1 MKRLFSEYVPG
12 FLLLAILGLIVLHA
26 PMTVVV
32 ATYLPDIAVG
42 FKAWKEVLM
51 ALAAVCIAVE
61 VTRRG
66 LWRVFAGD
74 RLFWV
79 LLAYIALHIATVL
92 VTPLEAQA
100 EMAGLGIDL
109 RYIVY
114 FCLVYSF
121 LKLHPQYYR
130 SFVAVGIVGA
140 GIVMGFALMQQVL
153 PRDTLKH
160 LGYDKYTTIAPYMT
174 VDQNPDYIRIN
185 STLRGPNPLGAY
197 AVMVLAG
204 VVAYVLYR
212 GKSALQTAN
221 HKLLYG
227 LLLVGGVVA
236 LWTSYSRSALVAGMV
251 AVGVVVAVHFR
262 RYMTARV
269 WAGIAAGLVLVTGL
283 MFAARET
290 AFVRNVIF
298 HDSST
303 SGAEIDSNQEHF
315 DSLEQGLERMASQ
328 PVGAGVGSTGSAS
341 LFGDNGLIIENQYL
355 MIAHEAGWLGL
366 VLFLVIYLV
375 VLWRLWAMRRNWLAS
390 TMFASGVGLAL
401 IGLLLPVWADD
412 TVSIVWW
419 GMAAVVL
426 SSKRRN
432 HGKPTDQKAKRTA

>member
-1 MKRLFSEYVPG
+1 MKRLFNEYAPG
-12 FLLLAILGLIVLHA
+12 FLLLTILGLIVLHA

-51 ALAAVCIAVE
+51 TLAAACIAVE

-66 LWRVFAGD
+66 IWRVFAAD
-74 RLFWV
+74 KLFW
-79 LLAYIALHIATVL
+79 LLVAYIVLHVVTV
-92 VTPLEAQA
+92 VVAPLETQA

-121 LKLHPQYYR
+121 LKLNPQYYR
-130 SFVAVGIVGA
+130 SFVTMGVVGA
-140 GIVMGFALMQQVL
+140 VIVMGFALMQQVL
-153 PRDTLKH
+153 PHDALKY

-204 VVAYVLYR
+204 AVAFALCR
-212 GKSALQTAN
+212 GKVALKTTN
-221 HKLLYG
+221 RKLLYG
-227 LLLVGGVVA
+227 LLLIGGMVA
-236 LWTSYSRSALVAGMV
+236 LWTSYSRSALVAGVV
-251 AVGVVVAVHFR
+251 AVGVVLVTYFR

-269 WAGIAAGLVLVTGL
+269 WVGIGVGLVLIAGLV
-283 MFAARET
+283 FASRET

-298 HDSST
+298 HDSPT
-303 SGAEIDSNQEHF
+303 SGAEIGSNQEHF
-315 DSLEQGLERMASQ
+315 MSLEYGIERMVSQ
-328 PVGAGVGSTGSAS
+328 PVGTGVGSTGSAS

-366 VLFLVIYLV
+366 VLFLVIYTT
-375 VLWRLWAMRRNWLAS
+375 VLRRLWVLRRDWLVSA
-390 TMFASGVGLAL
+390 MFASGVGLAL
-401 IGLLLPVWADD
+401 IGLLLPVWVDD
-412 TVSIVWW
+412 TVSIIWW
-419 GMAAVVL
+419 GLTAVVL
-426 SSKRRN
+426 AKNSLRN
-432 HGKPTDQKAKRTA
+432 